1 MRWFRKQLRIPTFAT
16 TFSQTEKW
24 AEKSRHL
31 LKPKNG
37 QEKIVRV
44 HTWKLSAC
52 YQDCSWN
59 VPWHARGGLA
69 NKKKIF
75 LQHFFLLSRGAFLV
89 RTTPKGRN
97 REARHETHART
108 RNGPKISQVRDAT
121 INALNAFNE
130 SFEGLPGLKNQIWK
144 HFFFVV
150 FHGDSEFH
158 IFKSIWGEKISKKCV
173 HWLSWRFFVLFWEN
187 MAFIC
192 ELAI

>member
-1 MRWFRKQLRIPTFAT
+1 MYACTPGSCLHATRTVPGTFHNRLGGASPTKKKNFSNIFFFCHEKHFWFGQLR
-16 TFSQTEKW
+16 KV
-24 AEKSRHL
+24 
-31 LKPKNG
+31 G
-37 QEKIVRV
+37 
-44 HTWKLSAC
+44 
-52 YQDCSWN
+52 
-59 VPWHARGGLA
+59 
-69 NKKKIF
+69 
-75 LQHFFLLSRGAFLV
+75 
-89 RTTPKGRN
+89 N

-130 SFEGLPGLKNQIWK
+130 GFEGLPGLKNQIWK

-173 HWLSWRFFVLFWEN
+173 HWLSWRFLVFFQCH

-192 ELAI
+192 ELTISVPSVEAFQLNIQNWMPLFTVPYFYMDAK